1 MNRIHLDQLL
11 RRALCHGDTDDADG
25 ATVALYLHL
34 LSDVR
39 SAVGDADAPCIVAML
54 MFAMARRLFAGPES
68 TPPAAAVASVAFL
81 RRPSDPV
88 RPAPPAGPLRLA
100 A

>member
-25 ATVALYLHL
+25 ATIALYLDL
-34 LSDVR
+34 LQDVQP
-39 SAVGDADAPCIVAML
+39 AVGDADAPCIVATL
-54 MFAMARRLFAGPES
+54 MFAMARRLLAGPGS
-68 TPPAAAVASVAFL
+68 TPPTAALASL
-81 RRPSDPV
+81 RR
-88 RPAPPAGPLRLA
+88 APEPIRLA

>member
-34 LSDVR
+34 LDDVTPV
-39 SAVGDADAPCIVAML
+39 VGEADAPCIVAML
-54 MFAMARRLFAGPES
+54 MFAMARRLLPGPGGAPQGMLFAFPPR
-68 TPPAAAVASVAFL
+68 PPAARDAPASI
-81 RRPSDPV
+81 
-88 RPAPPAGPLRLA
+88 APIRLA

>member
-25 ATVALYLHL
+25 ATIALYLHL
-34 LSDVR
+34 LQDVQP
-39 SAVGDADAPCIVAML
+39 AVGDADAPCIVATL
-54 MFAMARRLFAGPES
+54 MFAMARRLFDPGR
-68 TPPAAAVASVAFL
+68 TPPAAAVVSL
-81 RRPSDPV
+81 RRAPDPI
-88 RPAPPAGPLRLA
+88 RLA